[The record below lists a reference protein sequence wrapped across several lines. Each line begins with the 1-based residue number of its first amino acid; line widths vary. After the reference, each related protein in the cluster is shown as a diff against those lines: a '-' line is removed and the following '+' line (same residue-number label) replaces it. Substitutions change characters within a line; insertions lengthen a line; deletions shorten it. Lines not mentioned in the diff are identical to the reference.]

1 MAFMSGK
8 ALFEYNPDMFED
20 DEGAAAEIVFEE
32 DEEQKED
39 EATQASQSAAAA
51 GAQDA
56 ELFAGGDA
64 DEDVD
69 FD

>member
-1 MAFMSGK
+1 MAFMSGR
-8 ALFEYNPDMFED
+8 ALFAYNPDMFED
-20 DEGAAAEIVFEE
+20 DDAAETEIVFEE

-39 EATQASQSAAAA
+39 DESTQPKSAAAA

-56 ELFAGGDA
+56 DLFAGGDA